1 MSKYKFWLALR
12 WTDSWKRFVMHL
24 GVGGYAAWL
33 VKENPATG
41 ITFTL
46 LFLGYEFI
54 NEWGKA
60 DKSYKDVIGA
70 LVMFGI
76 VAGILEIRS

>member
-1 MSKYKFWLALR
+1 MSISKFFR
-12 WTDSWKRFVMHL
+12 WTDSWKRFVLHL
-24 GVGGYAAWL
+24 GVGGFGAWL
-33 VKENPATG
+33 IQQNAATG
-41 ITFTL
+41 AVFL
-46 LFLGYEFI
+46 GMFLGYEFI

-76 VAGILEIRS
+76 VAGVLAL